1 MNHGENKGIPGGKKI
16 CFIDYS
22 QDFDYVDHN
31 TLCKILKKVEA
42 PDLLTCLLRNL
53 CVSQEET
60 VRTGYGTTDWFKI
73 GKGYDKLY
81 IVTLLI

>member
-1 MNHGENKGIPGGKKI
+1 MSLQYCTYDIKASI
-16 CFIDYS
+16 
-22 QDFDYVDHN
+22 YV
-31 TLCKILKKVEA
+31 A